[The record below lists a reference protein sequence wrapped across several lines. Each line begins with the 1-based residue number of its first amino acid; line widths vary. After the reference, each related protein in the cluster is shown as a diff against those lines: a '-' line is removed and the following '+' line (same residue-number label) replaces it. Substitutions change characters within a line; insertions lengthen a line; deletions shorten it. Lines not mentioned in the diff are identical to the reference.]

1 MNFEQRLGAEQ
12 TRDNQWLYRLG
23 VELNGGF
30 GGTNGGVLAAVCVN
44 AARRASGNRQ
54 PVGLDARFIRS
65 FKPGTCKVVTTELNK
80 GRTLSTLSVDVFDE
94 AGRLTTRCTVSL
106 IDPDA
111 LAAVGSQ
118 EVAPA
123 EGSLTPFDEGKLWR
137 EPQGQPIPLI
147 ETFKPRF
154 LGRNSQ
160 GMATGVNVIWDEGN
174 SLEEAC
180 CIAADISV
188 GPPVASALAGK
199 RVPTPNPD
207 LSLRFTSSGDL
218 PASLVSTCRLE
229 SLNAGLAT
237 TRLEVRNGER
247 LLAVGVSTTTCLK
260 PAA

>member
-1 MNFEQRLGAEQ
+1 
-12 TRDNQWLYRLG
+12 
-23 VELNGGF
+23 
-30 GGTNGGVLAAVCVN
+30 
-44 AARRASGNRQ
+44 
-54 PVGLDARFIRS
+54 
-65 FKPGTCKVVTTELNK
+65 
-80 GRTLSTLSVDVFDE
+80 
-94 AGRLTTRCTVSL
+94 
-106 IDPDA
+106 
-111 LAAVGSQ
+111 
-118 EVAPA
+118 
-123 EGSLTPFDEGKLWR
+123 
-137 EPQGQPIPLI
+137 
-147 ETFKPRF
+147 
-154 LGRNSQ
+154 
-160 GMATGVNVIWDEGN
+160 MATGVNVIWDEGN